1 MHSPDVRLKAIL
13 PKPLLAL
20 TGLLLFGCVEGQTT
34 RPQFAQKEC
43 LDCHKKF
50 SLTLTVSDHD
60 KTKVKCPKCGSRKT
74 EQQYAAFF
82 AVTSKKS

>member
-1 MHSPDVRLKAIL
+1 MPAYEYK
-13 PKPLLAL
+13 
-20 TGLLLFGCVEGQTT
+20 
-34 RPQFAQKEC
+34 C

-50 SLTLTVSDHD
+50 SLTLTVSGHD

-74 EQQYAAFF
+74 EQQYAVFF